1 MLKYY
6 EMIMSAEGKKST
18 VWMRIADKEVSY
30 VDAAG
35 QSVELPEVHEMA
47 FVTRKA
53 LKAIP

>member
-1 MLKYY
+1 MKYY
-6 EMIMSAEGKKST
+6 EMIMSSAEGKKST

>member
-6 EMIMSAEGKKST
+6 EMTMTAEGEQST
-18 VWMRIADKEVSY
+18 VWMRVEGDAVSY
-30 VDAAG
+30 VDAAD
-35 QSVELPEVHEMA
+35 QPVELPEVHELA